1 MKLIETLMLEFF
13 LIVICILVI
22 SSTCYATPGPI
33 GASTFLS
40 QIVALVRG
48 QIAYSLALIGLVT
61 LGIMLILDP
70 QPGIIRKIIVILF
83 GLLVIATSSNIT
95 NFFNITPGLAF

>member
-1 MKLIETLMLEFF
+1 MKLKETLMLQLF
-13 LIVICILVI
+13 LMVIFILI
-22 SSTCYATPGPI
+22 ITSTCYATPGPI

-40 QIVALVRG
+40 QIVNLVRG

-95 NFFNITPGLAF
+95 NFFQITPGISF